1 MRSLTHVVAVIER
14 KIWRARDE
22 YTAGIDQ
29 LLGYL
34 AYADTRAAYVLL
46 IRRQDVSSV
55 VEQVKALTLSH
66 SSCVDEQS
74 PPGVGRIDYRFHATG
89 DPDGPPIGPEECHT
103 GPQSWPP
110 SRLPAR
116 PARPDRPL

>member
-1 MRSLTHVVAVIER
+1 MIER
-14 KIWRARDE
+14 KIWRARDG

-34 AYADTRAAYVLL
+34 TYADTRTAYVLL

-55 VEQVKALTLSH
+55 VEHVKALTLSH

-89 DPDGPPIGPEECHT
+89 DPEQPIRLVLVPTPLTTSGT
-103 GPQSWPP
+103 GTSQN
-110 SRLPAR
+110 RGLPGGTAK
-116 PARPDRPL
+116 DRRSAPTLQE